1 MTSSTDSFISFTL
14 LMAAPTTLPPA
25 RPAPEGGDPAALDV
39 EEEVLLLPD
48 VSLYFAPDACVGC
61 GSLSVTTR

>member
-1 MTSSTDSFISFTL
+1 
-14 LMAAPTTLPPA
+14 MAAPTTLPPA